1 MLNYNYSYYFN
12 TFRNYINIFRH
23 IKIYD
28 KTNIN
33 NTNNINNI
41 NNKIMENKELNIVAP
56 EGYEIDKENSTF
68 EKIVFKKINEL
79 PKTWEDL
86 KYISGAYISDL
97 SNVITNDSVKTYPS
111 YKNIF
116 PTKELAEAALALAQ
130 LLQLRNRYNGD
141 NKGFIFNK
149 YNYCIT
155 IANNGISKYWD
166 SYTQRILA
174 FRTRELRDEFYNNF
188 KDLIEIAKPLL

>member
-12 TFRNYINIFRH
+12 TSRY
-23 IKIYD
+23 IKIY
-28 KTNIN
+28 NIN
-33 NTNNINNI
+33 NTNNI

-86 KYISGAYISDL
+86 KYIGGAYISVS
-97 SNVITNDSVKTYPS
+97 SNIGTVNSTKTDYS
-111 YKNIF
+111 NKLIF
-116 PTKELAEAALALAQ
+116 PTKELAEAVLALAQ
-130 LLQLRNRYNGD
+130 LLQLRDRYNGD
-141 NKGFIFNK
+141 NKGFIFGKSNH
-149 YNYCIT
+149 CIT
-155 IANNGISKYWD
+155 IYNNKNDKSWFT
-166 SYTQRILA
+166 YTQQVLA
-174 FRTRELRDEFYNNF
+174 FRTIELRDEFYNNF

>member
-1 MLNYNYSYYFN
+1 
-12 TFRNYINIFRH
+12 
-23 IKIYD
+23 
-28 KTNIN
+28 
-33 NTNNINNI
+33 
-41 NNKIMENKELNIVAP
+41 MENKELNIIAP
-56 EGYEIDKENSTF
+56 EGYEIDKENSTI

-79 PKTWEDL
+79 PKTWEEL
-86 KYISGAYISDL
+86 KYVSGAYISNL
-97 SNVITNDSVKTYPS
+97 SNVATVDSIKTDYCN
-111 YKNIF
+111 KRIF

-130 LLQLRNRYNGD
+130 LLQLRDKYNGY

-155 IANNGISKYWD
+155 FSNNSICKSRD
-166 SYTQRILA
+166 VSTQRVLS

>member
-1 MLNYNYSYYFN
+1 
-12 TFRNYINIFRH
+12 
-23 IKIYD
+23 
-28 KTNIN
+28 
-33 NTNNINNI
+33 
-41 NNKIMENKELNIVAP
+41 MENKELNIIAP

-86 KYISGAYISDL
+86 KYISGYYISSCYGIKHSSL
-97 SNVITNDSVKTYPS
+97 INCCKYA
-111 YKNIF
+111 KNIF

-130 LLQLRNRYNGD
+130 LLQLRDRYNGD
-141 NKGFIFNK
+141 NKGFIYNK
-149 YNYCIT
+149 DNYLLSVRYNSIFKDWNIY
-155 IANNGISKYWD
+155 S
-166 SYTQRILA
+166 QQVLA

>member
-1 MLNYNYSYYFN
+1 
-12 TFRNYINIFRH
+12 
-23 IKIYD
+23 
-28 KTNIN
+28 
-33 NTNNINNI
+33 
-41 NNKIMENKELNIVAP
+41 MENKELNIIAP

-86 KYISGAYISDL
+86 RYISGAYISNL
-97 SNVITNDSVKTYPS
+97 SNINTINSTETIPS
-111 YKNIF
+111 AKNIF

-130 LLQLRNRYNGD
+130 LLQLRDRYNGD
-141 NKGFIFNK
+141 NKGFIFDK
-149 YNYCIT
+149 SNYCISVY
-155 IANNGISKYWD
+155 NNNIYKSHD
-166 SYTQRILA
+166 ICAQEVLA

>member
-1 MLNYNYSYYFN
+1 
-12 TFRNYINIFRH
+12 
-23 IKIYD
+23 
-28 KTNIN
+28 
-33 NTNNINNI
+33 
-41 NNKIMENKELNIVAP
+41 MENKELNIIAP

-86 KYISGAYISDL
+86 EYISGAFISVL
-97 SNVITNDSVKTYPS
+97 SKVITDDDIRTNPFTKGT
-111 YKNIF
+111 F

-130 LLQLRNRYNGD
+130 LLQLRDRYNGD

-149 YNYCIT
+149 VNYCIT
-155 IANNGISKYWD
+155 FFNNSICKSWD
-166 SYTQRILA
+166 AYTHRVLA
-174 FRTRELRDEFYNNF
+174 FRTKELGDEFYNNF